1 MRFANTMPG
10 VAVVGDAGDIADFS
24 GQAASPRAGNATSA
38 MPSASPATAT
48 PGMVLPYQYED
59 YGRGSPCNF
68 LSSLSCNITNM
79 KFVARSYL

>member
-24 GQAASPRAGNATSA
+24 GQAASP
-38 MPSASPATAT
+38 ATAT

-59 YGRGSPCNF
+59 YGRGSPW
-68 LSSLSCNITNM
+68 SG
-79 KFVARSYL
+79 